1 MAATSAWLDIV
12 NGILTGGMLLLL
24 GITLTNLG
32 CANAQVSADGTLNTT
47 VSQTGNNHF
56 TITNGNRVG
65 NNLFHSFAQ
74 FSVPTGGTA
83 IFDNTS
89 DVQNIF
95 SRVTGGHASNIDG
108 LIRVNGATNLFLLN
122 PSGIFFGPGAELNIG
137 GSFLGTT
144 ANSIKFADNTQF
156 SAVNPSASPLLTISV
171 PIGLQFGQDA
181 GPIAVKNLG
190 HRLKVG
196 SFVLAY
202 DPAQNPSGLRVN
214 PGKTLALLGNKIDF
228 SGGVLGATNGSIE
241 LGSVELGSV
250 GLNQTTQGWTF
261 DFSNVENWNDIQLT
275 QRSLLDGTG
284 FGSSKIQLQAKNIA
298 ISGNSFVGTQN
309 LGSLAQDR
317 IQVNA
322 TESLKIA
329 ETSYLASIT
338 LNTGKGADISVSTRQ
353 LQLQNGGQITSSTL
367 RSGTSGD
374 VIIHASEFI
383 QSNGFSSD
391 FFTSSTISSGS
402 LGSGKTGDIHLLTQ
416 KLSVTNSASIQTYT
430 YGSGNGGDLYLNVS
444 DSINLVGNNAVTSV
458 LSSVG
463 SSTFGTGNAGNAI
476 VTTAKL
482 TVDNGGTFGSL
493 TLGAGNA
500 GNLSVIASDSIEVR
514 GAAPSGN
521 VTSSLGAYGL
531 ILSSK
536 TRALLNITTPLSGN
550 AGTVILTTPE
560 LRVSDRGNVAVRN
573 DGTGNAG
580 NLEINADRVILTKQG
595 TITAATQFGN
605 GGNLLLNVQKTLL
618 MRGNSK
624 LSAEARE
631 GGNGGNITLNA
642 PFIVAV
648 PKENSDIVANAVRG
662 RGGNIL
668 VTTQGLL
675 GLKFRPQL
683 TSESDITASSEFGL
697 SGTVQ
702 INTIG
707 IAPNTAVVELPAN
720 VVDPSQQIATDC
732 AGSQSSRFV
741 ATGRGGI
748 PQNPNQQLSSDRT
761 WDDTRDLSAYRKT
774 TDVALQ
780 TPLFPELL
788 VEATTWHRNAN
799 GELELIAPPSLTH
812 TQKLLTC
819 ADIVKQ
825 H

>member
-1 MAATSAWLDIV
+1 MKATSGWLGVI
-12 NGILTGGMLLLL
+12 NGILTGGMLLPLW
-24 GITLTNLG
+24 ITLLNMG
-32 CANAQVSADGTLNTT
+32 CANAQVSADGTLNTS
-47 VSQTGNNHF
+47 VSQSGNHF

-95 SRVTGGHASNIDG
+95 GRVTGGYASNIDG

-122 PSGIFFGPGAELNIG
+122 PSGIFFGPNAQLNIG
-137 GSFLGTT
+137 GSFVGTT
-144 ANSIKFADNTQF
+144 ANSIKFADRTQF
-156 SAVNPSASPLLTISV
+156 SAVNPSAAPLLTVSV
-171 PIGLQFGQDA
+171 PVGLQFGRDS
-181 GPIAVKNLG
+181 GPIAVQNSG
-190 HRLKVG
+190 HRLRVG

-202 DPAQNPSGLRVN
+202 DPAQNPIGLRVN
-214 PGKTLALLGNKIDF
+214 SGKTLALVGNKIDF

-241 LGSVELGSV
+241 LGSVESGSV
-250 GLNQTTQGWTF
+250 GLNQTTQGWAF
-261 DFSNVENWNDIQLT
+261 DYTNVENLNDIRLT

-298 ISGNSFVGTQN
+298 ILGNSFVGTQN
-309 LGSLAQDR
+309 LGSLPQDR

-322 TESLKIA
+322 TESLTIA
-329 ETSYLASIT
+329 DTSYLTSIT
-338 LNTGKGADISVSTRQ
+338 LNTGKGADISVFTRQ

-367 RSGTSGD
+367 KSGTSGD
-374 VIIHASEFI
+374 IFIRASEFI
-383 QSNGFSSD
+383 HNNGFSSD
-391 FFTSSTISSGS
+391 SFGSSTISSSS

-430 YGSGNGGDLYLNVS
+430 YGSGNGGNLYLNVS
-444 DSINLVGNNAVTSV
+444 DSIDVVGNNIVTSI

-463 SSTFGTGNAGNAI
+463 SSTLGTGNAGNAI

-500 GNLSVIASDSIEVR
+500 GNLKVIASDWIEVR
-514 GAAPSGN
+514 GVAPSGN

-531 ILSSK
+531 VLNSK

-550 AGTVILTTPE
+550 AGRVILTTPE

-573 DGTGNAG
+573 DGMGDAG
-580 NLEINADRVILTKQG
+580 NLEINADRVILTNQG

-618 MRGNSK
+618 MGGNSK

-662 RGGNIL
+662 RGGNIQ

-683 TSESDITASSEFGL
+683 TSENDITASSEFGIG
-697 SGTVQ
+697 GTVQ
-702 INTIG
+702 INNIRVDPNIG
-707 IAPNTAVVELPAN
+707 LVELPAN
-720 VVDPSQQIATDC
+720 AIDPSQQIATGC
-732 AGSQSSRFV
+732 AGSQGSRFV

-748 PQNPNQQLSSDRT
+748 PENPNQQVISDRA
-761 WDDTRDLSAYRKT
+761 WDDVRDLSAYRKT
-774 TDVALQ
+774 SEVVVQ
-780 TPLFPELL
+780 TPLSSELL
-788 VEATTWHRNAN
+788 VEATTWHRNPN
-799 GELELIAPPSLTH
+799 GDIELIAPQFLARSQQLPS
-812 TQKLLTC
+812 C
-819 ADIVKQ
+819 ASN
-825 H
+825 